1 MQARPLA
8 ARLTSR
14 FQISSVTEPT
24 QKQPGKIVISDTVH
38 VQVPWEDTFPT
49 VAAKNADGSLNFLPQ
64 KNSYDALV
72 NDILGALRN
81 SSTVRMTARDNR
93 LR

>member
-8 ARLTSR
+8 TRLKSE
-14 FQISSVTEPT
+14 FPIGSVTEPT
-24 QKQPGKIVISDTVH
+24 QKQPGKIVISDSVY

-81 SSTVRMTARDNR
+81 ASTARVNTR
-93 LR
+93 NTQLR